1 MCQRRQNSVMDA
13 DLYGMSKFFAKTK
26 PSINPRPIAI
36 SEYAL
41 KSK

>member
-1 MCQRRQNSVMDA
+1 MPAMPKLGNRCGLVGRIEVLREDEAENR
-13 DLYGMSKFFAKTK
+13 
-26 PSINPRPIAI
+26 PRPIAI